1 MQSPTAVEVLKRIA
15 GTKPVPKRKRI
26 ANTKLHEQSGQ
37 DLLEYALLCSLI
49 ALVAMGAVGFVGQ
62 TIYNVFWQS
71 IAQNF

>member
-15 GTKPVPKRKRI
+15 GTKPVPKLI
-26 ANTKLHEQSGQ
+26 TKLYGQSGQ

-62 TIYNVFWQS
+62 TVYNVFWQS

>member
-15 GTKPVPKRKRI
+15 STKRVLKKI
-26 ANTKLHEQSGQ
+26 ADTKLHERSEGQ

-62 TIYNVFWQS
+62 TIYDVFWQS